1 MESRRLREIYVK
13 ASDPFERGHQH
24 GAQVQEE
31 IARVCQG
38 YRKSF
43 EKKGYTW
50 EEAQEMAMEY
60 VPYLEK
66 EMPEL
71 MEEAK
76 GIAAGAGVDLSVI
89 MVLNTRYELLKFKKH
104 VNSYENSEC
113 TCYAVTPDATKDG
126 ETIGGQNWDNAPFI
140 GENLYVL
147 HIDEENGTRIVGLT
161 EPAQLLRSGMNSH
174 GISVNC
180 STLLSTKDVRGISVP
195 TNFMRRRIMQCR
207 DLEEAKA
214 LVERLKPCVSINYVM
229 TSAKG
234 EAVVYETTP
243 VENFKLVPSVGVITQ
258 GNDIQVDP
266 TIDRFIP
273 ADKAH
278 EHHFRGQRLGYL
290 LRKKS
295 GEITAEYIQECLRDH
310 YGYPASVC
318 NHAGGENLQTIAS
331 MLYCVNR
338 GYALIAWGNPC
349 EAAYEKYS
357 FSE

>member
-1 MESRRLREIYVK
+1 
-13 ASDPFERGHQH
+13 
-24 GAQVQEE
+24 
-31 IARVCQG
+31 
-38 YRKSF
+38 
-43 EKKGYTW
+43 
-50 EEAQEMAMEY
+50 
-60 VPYLEK
+60 
-66 EMPEL
+66 
-71 MEEAK
+71 
-76 GIAAGAGVDLSVI
+76 
-89 MVLNTRYELLKFKKH
+89 
-104 VNSYENSEC
+104 
-113 TCYAVTPDATKDG
+113 
-126 ETIGGQNWDNAPFI
+126 
-140 GENLYVL
+140 
-147 HIDEENGTRIVGLT
+147 
-161 EPAQLLRSGMNSH
+161 
-174 GISVNC
+174 
-180 STLLSTKDVRGISVP
+180 
-195 TNFMRRRIMQCR
+195 MQCR

-243 VENFKLVPSVGVITQ
+243 VENFKLVPSAGVITQ

-318 NHAGGENLQTIAS
+318 NHAAGENLQTIAS